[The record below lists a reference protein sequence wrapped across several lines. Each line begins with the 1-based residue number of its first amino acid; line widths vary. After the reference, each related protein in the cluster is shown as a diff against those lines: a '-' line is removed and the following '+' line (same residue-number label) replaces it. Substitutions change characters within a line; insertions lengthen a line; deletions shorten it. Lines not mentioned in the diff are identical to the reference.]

1 MTCKRQEQCDNG
13 KICQYANSNEYD
25 ILCGSCYR
33 PKKPQTNFDRITASA
48 ESLAEFISNSIYD
61 CVDGADEESY
71 SCSICPMHWC
81 SKQDVLEWLK
91 QESKEWVGKT
101 IDRHTSN

>member
-1 MTCKRQEQCDNG
+1 MTECVNCLKFKWCDL
-13 KICQYANSNEYD
+13 SNPY
-25 ILCGSCYR
+25 
-33 PKKPQTNFDRITASA
+33 KKECADYKESVTNFDRITASA

-91 QESKEWVGKT
+91 QESDTK
-101 IDRHTSN
+101 

>member
-1 MTCKRQEQCDNG
+1 MTECFRIKCDNCKFALECVDYG
-13 KICQYANSNEYD
+13 WDGCKKYTPM
-25 ILCGSCYR
+25 
-33 PKKPQTNFDRITASA
+33 PKQPQTNFDRITASA
-48 ESLAEFISNSIYD
+48 ESLAEFISDSIYD

-91 QESKEWVGKT
+91 ESTE
-101 IDRHTSN
+101 